1 MELIALVRQLVW
13 RREGVAPPRFSTFA
27 GHCDRDSLTISQH
40 LRQQFAAPALF
51 FTRTQAKAA
60 DTAWLG

>member
-27 GHCDRDSLTISQH
+27 GHCDRDSLTISQR
-40 LRQQFAAPALF
+40 LRQQFAAHALL
-51 FTRTQAKAA
+51 FTH
-60 DTAWLG
+60 